1 MDLIADRDNDKIIFS
16 AFVKR
21 TLKKRADIISKDQDK
36 NMPDFSDKSYTKRS
50 FEVSEDSLI
59 YKHKGLLRFMDMKRL
74 TYPRSK
80 IKYKRKKVYPV
91 HNTIIMKQYDATMK
105 ELTYGLSDSIIAE
118 IKAEFLNKSSL

>member
-1 MDLIADRDNDKIIFS
+1 MDLIAERDNDKIIFS

-36 NMPDFSDKSYTKRS
+36 NMPDFSDKSYSKRS

-80 IKYKRKKVYPV
+80 IKYTRKKVYPV
-91 HNTIIMKQYDATMK
+91 HNTIIMKQYDATMR

-118 IKAEFLNKSSL
+118 IKLELQNNSSL

>member
-1 MDLIADRDNDKIIFS
+1 MDLIGDRDNEKIIFS

-21 TLKKRADIISKDQDK
+21 TLQKRGKIISDSQDK
-36 NMPDFSDKSYTKRS
+36 NMPDFSNKSYSKRS

-59 YKHKGLLRFMDMKRL
+59 YKHKGLLRFLDMKRL

-80 IKYKRKKVYPV
+80 IKYTRKKVFAV

-105 ELTYGLSDSIIAE
+105 ELTYGLSDSILAE
-118 IKAEFLNKSSL
+118 IKAEIQHNGSV

>member
-1 MDLIADRDNDKIIFS
+1 MDLIADRSNEKIIFRS
-16 AFVKR
+16 FVKR
-21 TLKKRADIISKDQDK
+21 TLKKRADIISNHQDK
-36 NMPDFSDKSYTKRS
+36 NMPDFSDKSYSKRT
-50 FEVSEDSLI
+50 FEVSEELMI

-105 ELTYGLSDSIIAE
+105 ELTYGLSDSIIAD
-118 IKAEFLNKSSL
+118 IKAELQNNSSL

>member
-1 MDLIADRDNDKIIFS
+1 MDLIAERDNDKIIFS

-36 NMPDFSDKSYTKRS
+36 NMPDFSDKSYSKRS

-80 IKYKRKKVYPV
+80 IKYNRKKVYPV
-91 HNTIIMKQYDATMK
+91 HNIIIMKQYDATMR

-118 IKAEFLNKSSL
+118 IKAELLNNSSL

>member
-1 MDLIADRDNDKIIFS
+1 MNLIAERDNENIIFS

-36 NMPDFSDKSYTKRS
+36 NMPDFSDKSYSKRS

-74 TYPRSK
+74 TYPRSI
-80 IKYKRKKVYPV
+80 IKYNRKKVYPV
-91 HNTIIMKQYDATMK
+91 HNTIIMKQYDATMR

-118 IKAEFLNKSSL
+118 IKAELQNNSSL